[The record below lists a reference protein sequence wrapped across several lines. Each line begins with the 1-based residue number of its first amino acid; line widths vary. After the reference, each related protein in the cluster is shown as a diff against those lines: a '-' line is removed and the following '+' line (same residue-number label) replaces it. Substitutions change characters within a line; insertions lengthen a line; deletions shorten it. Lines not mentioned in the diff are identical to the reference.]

1 MKIVTISENTFGP
14 YEITAYGVEKSTP
27 CLYNKRVSG
36 RRARCAHLNDDLIVR
51 QRMDDKTDRRVRK
64 TKKQLRQALTALM
77 MEKSVSEIT
86 VREIAELADVN
97 RGTFYAH
104 YKDVSDLLSQLEE
117 NVFRRLDEIS
127 VIDNSDNWDVTTVT
141 YLTDIMTLCGDNAD
155 IYRALICRNN
165 DLEFQQRLFEVLKG
179 QYMRGFLHH
188 YCTADAGT
196 LDFYCS
202 FIVSGML
209 SITKD
214 WMNNGLRQTPRQ
226 MAVLGAEFI
235 LRGAQILR

>member
-1 MKIVTISENTFGP
+1 
-14 YEITAYGVEKSTP
+14 
-27 CLYNKRVSG
+27 
-36 RRARCAHLNDDLIVR
+36 
-51 QRMDDKTDRRVRK
+51 MDDKTDRRVRK
-64 TKKQLRQALTALM
+64 TKRQLRQALTSLM

-127 VIDNSDNWDVTTVT
+127 VADSSDNWDETTVD
-141 YLTDIMTLCGDNAD
+141 YLEDIMTRCGDNAD
-155 IYRALICRNN
+155 IYRALICHNN

-179 QYMRGFLHH
+179 QYLRGFLHH
-188 YCTADAGT
+188 YCSADAVT
-196 LDFYCS
+196 LDYYCS
-202 FIVSGML
+202 FVVSGML
-209 SITKD
+209 SITRD
-214 WMNNGLRQTPRQ
+214 WMNSGMRQTPRE

-235 LRGAQILR
+235 LRGVQILR